1 MGDCTSIKPTNLT
14 FEDLRSNGG
23 TGRAYTISGS
33 GRNRVTGY
41 RNGISCKL
49 GDIELSE
56 WINLVKDLIV
66 QTGEQELY
74 QQLLSF
80 VGKHNHAKA
89 SKSELEKEALE
100 LHAARIFDNPL
111 WVNFIAFNEQF
122 RPEVLRS
129 VRLISVLPDCCKRVG
144 LITEA
149 SYLEYNP
156 AKGENFCPHCRRWT
170 KISLVD
176 DQTSKGDDNNDQ

>member
-1 MGDCTSIKPTNLT
+1 M
-14 FEDLRSNGG
+14 
-23 TGRAYTISGS
+23 
-33 GRNRVTGY
+33 
-41 RNGISCKL
+41 
-49 GDIELSE
+49 SE
-56 WINLVKDLIV
+56 WIHLVKDLIV

-89 SKSELEKEALE
+89 PKSELEKEALE

-144 LITEA
+144 QITEA